1 MTRIDFYI
9 LKNHDNH
16 RRNAVVCRLA
26 EKAWQN
32 DNQVYIHTQ
41 NAEQL
46 KQLDDLLWTFRNDSF
61 VPHTCVEPDGPTFT
75 KKHKQVLLG
84 HQFEPDPFFDVL
96 INLDKTVP
104 TFFSRFRRVLE
115 VVNQDDNV
123 REQGRQRYSFYRERG
138 YPLHHHNLQT

>member
-9 LKNHDNH
+9 LKNQNNH
-16 RRNAVVCRLA
+16 QINTVACRLA

-46 KQLDDLLWTFRNDSF
+46 KQLDDLLWTFRSDSF
-61 VPHTCVEPDGPTFT
+61 VPHTCVKLDKPAFT
-75 KKHKQVLLG
+75 KKHNQVLLG

-104 TFFSRFRRVLE
+104 AFFSRFKRVLE